1 MNNNLSLEK
10 IYHAAERVQEVARTT
25 GMIRAFNVPTNAAE
39 LYLKA
44 ENLQVTGAFK
54 VRGAYCKLLTL
65 TEEEKSRGVVAC
77 SAGNHAQGV
86 ALAAKKL
93 GIDATIFIPSSA
105 PLSKIEATESYG
117 AKVILVDGV
126 YDDAYEE
133 SLKHA
138 KKSGAVF
145 VHPFDDYD
153 VIAGQATIG
162 VEILQQL
169 EDVECIVASIGGGGL
184 VAGIAYY
191 VKQINPNIKV
201 YGVQVEGAASMHKSF
216 KSDKICTL
224 SNVSTFADG
233 IAVKCPGEFTFEMC
247 QKYVD
252 DVVTVSDDEIASA
265 VLALMEGQKIVAEG
279 AGAACVAALMHGK
292 LPVEGKK
299 CVAVVSGGNIDVN
312 ILSRVINR
320 GLTNA
325 GRVTELTIE
334 LIDKPGQLQAVSEI
348 ISKLGANVTK
358 VRHDPLGEKSDIK
371 GCFLHIGLETKNLA
385 HLNEIEKA
393 FQKEGYKII
402 PH

>member
-1 MNNNLSLEK
+1 MQTNLNLEK
-10 IYHAAERVQEVARTT
+10 VYHAAECMPDVARMT
-25 GMIRAFNVPTNAAE
+25 GMIRAFNVPTNASE
-39 LYLKA
+39 SYLKT

-54 VRGAYCKLLTL
+54 VRGAYYKLLTL
-65 TEEEKSRGVVAC
+65 TNEEKSRGVVAC

-93 GIDATIFIPSSA
+93 GIKATIFIPSLA

-117 AKVILVDGV
+117 AKVVLVDGV
-126 YDDAYEE
+126 YDDAYDE
-133 SLKHA
+133 SLKYA
-138 KKSGAVF
+138 KECGAVF

-162 VEILQQL
+162 VEILKQL
-169 EDVECIVASIGGGGL
+169 TDVECIVTSIGGGGL
-184 VAGIAYY
+184 IAGIAYY
-191 VKQINPNIKV
+191 VKQINPDIKI

-216 KSDKICTL
+216 KSDKICTI
-224 SNVSTFADG
+224 SHVSTFADG
-233 IAVKCPGEFTFEMC
+233 IAVKSPGEITFDLC

-252 DVVTVSDDEIASA
+252 DIVAVSDDEIASA

-279 AGAACVAALMHGK
+279 AGAACVAALMHNK
-292 LPVEGKK
+292 LPVQGKK

-320 GLTNA
+320 GLTTA
-325 GRVTELTIE
+325 GRVCELTIE

-393 FQKEGYKII
+393 FRAKGYKII